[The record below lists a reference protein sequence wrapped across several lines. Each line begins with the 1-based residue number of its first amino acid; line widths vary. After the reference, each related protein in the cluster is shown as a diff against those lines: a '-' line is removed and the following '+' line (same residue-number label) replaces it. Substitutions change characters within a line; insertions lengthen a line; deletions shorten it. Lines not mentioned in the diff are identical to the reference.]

1 MRTTTSERK
10 TLRLARLLAF
20 FAAFLFTFNALDAF
34 FASQSKRSH
43 REHRELLLHSAG
55 SSSSSSLERSES
67 TKASSSYSVAKSSAG
82 GYSSSSSSKNDD
94 DGDDGV
100 ESGGGSLQQRKNAKQ
115 QPLEVVGKWGDFNPI
130 VHAEYSGSVSK
141 WGENNFKSSARECH
155 DDCLSMNPDGKAVG
169 DRACNVWVW
178 CGDANGCLGQKYR
191 ACWLKHQARPEMAI
205 GAKDSANPWTSG
217 SLAPQ
222 LPTKGDPGSHRK
234 FHTLV
239 TTNANVYQAWQVRVM
254 YFHWKK
260 QKKICV
266 EQETKEEPCQMGGF
280 TRVLHDKP
288 DSLMSEIPTCVVDR
302 LDNEMGFVVLSR
314 PNAFMQYFEKCDKI
328 EETYVLMAEPDHVY
342 IKPIPNLMI
351 GERPAAFPFFYIEP
365 SRWPT
370 LVKRFVGND
379 KMSAQDI
386 EKVDPIGS
394 SPVFIRKDDLKRL
407 APVWVET
414 TLAIKKDKEANR
426 DWGWVLEMYG
436 YTIAAYR
443 VGLQHD
449 LRPQLT
455 AQPPWDK
462 SIGDFLSI
470 HFTYGMDYALNG
482 TFTPGKFGQ
491 WRFDK
496 RTYQNGIP
504 PRDLL
509 APPEKSDNELVK
521 LLISCINEASANIE
535 TWETFDGKN
544 RVVHKG
550 AQNQPNVK
558 KKM

>member
-34 FASQSKRSH
+34 FANQSKRSH
-43 REHRELLLHSAG
+43 REHRELLASSV
-55 SSSSSSLERSES
+55 SSSSSSSFNFGGDS
-67 TKASSSYSVAKSSAG
+67 KALGEQSASASLRSSSATREE
-82 GYSSSSSSKNDD
+82 
-94 DGDDGV
+94 GDEQSLKPTTTRTTGRGEGV
-100 ESGGGSLQQRKNAKQ
+100 GPARRKNGN
-115 QPLEVVGKWGDFNPI
+115 EEVGKWGDFNPI
-130 VHAEYSGSVSK
+130 SHAEYSGSVSK

-155 DDCLSMNPDGKAVG
+155 DECLSMNPDGKAVG
-169 DRACNVWVW
+169 AQACNVWVW
-178 CGDANGCLGQKYR
+178 CGDENGCLGQKYR

-205 GAKDSANPWTSG
+205 GAKDATNPWTSG

-222 LPTKGDPGSHRK
+222 LPMKGDPGSHRK

-239 TTNANVYQAWQVRVM
+239 TTNANVYQAWQVRLM

-260 QKKICV
+260 QKKICL

-302 LDNEMGFVVLSR
+302 LENEMGFVVLSR
-314 PNAFMQYFEKCDKI
+314 PNAFKQYFEKCDKI

-351 GERPAAFPFFYIEP
+351 GERPAAFPFFYIDP

-370 LVKRFVGND
+370 LIKRFVGND
-379 KMSAQDI
+379 KMTAEDI

-414 TLAIKKDKEANR
+414 TLAIKKDGEANR

-443 VGLQHD
+443 IGLQHD

-455 AQPPWDK
+455 SQPPWDK

-482 TFTPGKFGQ
+482 TFTPGKHGQ

-504 PRDLL
+504 PRDLVV
-509 APPEKSDNELVK
+509 PPEKCDNELVK
-521 LLISCINEASANIE
+521 LLIDCINEASANIE
-535 TWETFDGKN
+535 TWDTFDGRN
-544 RVVHKG
+544 RVIKKG
-550 AQNQPNVK
+550 GLNQPNV
-558 KKM
+558 

>member
-34 FASQSKRSH
+34 FSNQSKRSR
-43 REHRELLLHSAG
+43 REHRELLVASGFEDSTTEGTTARLGRGDDDDARGRSGGASSSSTST
-55 SSSSSSLERSES
+55 SSSSSS
-67 TKASSSYSVAKSSAG
+67 
-82 GYSSSSSSKNDD
+82 SSSSTSSNK
-94 DGDDGV
+94 
-100 ESGGGSLQQRKNAKQ
+100 
-115 QPLEVVGKWGDFNPI
+115 VGKWGDFNPI
-130 VHAEYSGSVSK
+130 RNAEYSGSVSK
-141 WGENNFKSSARECH
+141 WGAENFKSTAKECH
-155 DDCLSMNPDGKAVG
+155 DECLSMNPDGKAVG
-169 DRACNVWVW
+169 DQACNVWVW
-178 CGDANGCLGQKYR
+178 CGDENGCLGQKHR
-191 ACWLKHQARPEMAI
+191 ACWLKHQARPEMAL
-205 GAKDSANPWTSG
+205 GAKDSTNPWTSG

-239 TTNANVYQAWQVRVM
+239 TTNANVYQAWQVRLM

-260 QKKICV
+260 QKKICL

-302 LDNEMGFVVLSR
+302 LENEMGFVVLSR
-314 PNAFMQYFEKCDKI
+314 PNAFKQYFEKCDKI

-342 IKPIPNLMI
+342 IKPIPNLMV

-379 KMSAQDI
+379 KMTAQDI

-455 AQPPWDK
+455 SQPPWDK

-482 TFTPGKFGQ
+482 SFTPGKFGE

-509 APPEKSDNELVK
+509 PPPQKCDNELVK
-521 LLISCINEASANIE
+521 LLIDCINEASANIK
-535 TWETFDGKN
+535 TWESFGGKN
-544 RVVHKG
+544 RVTNKG
-550 AQNQPNVK
+550 ARNQPNA
-558 KKM
+558 

>member
-1 MRTTTSERK
+1 MSRGLSLHEPGRESRRRPGVQRVGVVRGRERVFRAKVSSVLVEAPSE
-10 TLRLARLLAF
+10 
-20 FAAFLFTFNALDAF
+20 
-34 FASQSKRSH
+34 
-43 REHRELLLHSAG
+43 AG
-55 SSSSSSLERSES
+55 
-67 TKASSSYSVAKSSAG
+67 
-82 GYSSSSSSKNDD
+82 
-94 DGDDGV
+94 DGDWRERFGESVDEWEFGTAVTDKRRPGESSEVSHVGHDERERLSGV
-100 ESGGGSLQQRKNAKQ
+100 A
-115 QPLEVVGKWGDFNPI
+115 
-130 VHAEYSGSVSK
+130 
-141 WGENNFKSSARECH
+141 SAR
-155 DDCLSMNPDGKAVG
+155 
-169 DRACNVWVW
+169 NVF
-178 CGDANGCLGQKYR
+178 
-191 ACWLKHQARPEMAI
+191 
-205 GAKDSANPWTSG
+205 
-217 SLAPQ
+217 SL
-222 LPTKGDPGSHRK
+222 
-234 FHTLV
+234 
-239 TTNANVYQAWQVRVM
+239 
-254 YFHWKK
+254 K

-426 DWGWVLEMYG
+426 DWG
-436 YTIAAYR
+436 
-443 VGLQHD
+443 
-449 LRPQLT
+449 
-455 AQPPWDK
+455 
-462 SIGDFLSI
+462 
-470 HFTYGMDYALNG
+470 
-482 TFTPGKFGQ
+482 FGQ

-521 LLISCINEASANIE
+521 LLIACINEASKNID